1 MKNVQ
6 KCESCKET
14 NLFMDLVKDLGNNT
28 ELVVRVRYDFDCE
41 DRNEFD
47 IQIVEYI
54 NTNEQPENSMNYD
67 WTYSFNTNYCPIC
80 RKQMENQRDDKY
92 LEKDGSFNLMIRK
105 TYRWV
110 LRYDNKEHEITVL
123 LGINK
128 SDKNIQLKLYIDNV
142 ESATAYRK
150 INYDPVDG
158 KEL

>member
-1 MKNVQ
+1 MKKQ
-6 KCESCKET
+6 CEVCKET
-14 NLFMDLVKDLGNNT
+14 NLFMDLIHEFDNEN
-28 ELVVRVRYDFDCE
+28 ELVVRLRYDLDCE

-47 IQIVEYI
+47 IELVEYHEKD
-54 NTNEQPENSMNYD
+54 NELRNNDNFE

-80 RKQMENQRDDKY
+80 GKQMENQRDDKY

-128 SDKNIQLKLYIDNV
+128 SDKNMQLKLYIDNV
-142 ESATAYRK
+142 EVATAYRK
-150 INYDPVDG
+150 INYDPVNG

>member
-1 MKNVQ
+1 MKKQ
-6 KCESCKET
+6 CEVCKET
-14 NLFMDLVKDLGNNT
+14 NLFMDLIHEFDNEN
-28 ELVVRVRYDFDCE
+28 ELVVRVRYDLDC

-47 IQIVEYI
+47 IELVEYYEKDNELI
-54 NTNEQPENSMNYD
+54 NTDNFE
-67 WTYSFNTNYCPIC
+67 WTNSFNANYCPIC
-80 RKQMENQRDDKY
+80 AKQMENQRDDKY

-142 ESATAYRK
+142 EVATAYRK